1 MIPNPSIYP
10 DWKKWGQQLQQI
22 LTPLLESLE
31 VSFFRQGN
39 VLRVARHDVA
49 ALPSATVPGE
59 IIFVNDETG
68 GAVLAF
74 SDGTNWRRVTDRAIV
89 S

>member
-1 MIPNPSIYP
+1 M
-10 DWKKWGQQLQQI
+10 LQ
-22 LTPLLESLE
+22 SLE

-39 VLRVARHDVA
+39 VLSVARYAVA
-49 ALPSATVPGE
+49 GLPSAANSGQ
-59 IIFVNDETG
+59 IIYVTDETG